1 MTFGEKIQKLRKEAG
16 LSQEELSEQL
26 GVSRQAISKWERDKG
41 YPETEKIIQMSRMF
55 RVTLDYLLNED
66 HIYTDDYIHTE
77 DHIYADKTGMTKGLY
92 VTREMA
98 DGFLL
103 FQKIRFQK
111 IAAAAGIMTAG
122 LSFSYMEGDAAML
135 LFILTLIVGIVLLC
149 SVRLTDNP
157 YRKLWNDPLLID
169 KDVKAQLSAVYM
181 KEKKK
186 MHFLC
191 LIGVAFIASGFLFFP
206 LLVTVES
213 ALDDVVLALGMMIA
227 GAGIFLCVYMAGK
240 IRAYQLLIMN
250 EMYRQKRRR
259 E

>member
-66 HIYTDDYIHTE
+66 HIHTE
-77 DHIYADKTGMTKGLY
+77 DHIHADKTGMTKGLY

-213 ALDDVVLALGMMIA
+213 ALDDVVLALGMLVA
-227 GAGIFLCVYMAGK
+227 GAGVFLCVYMAEK
-240 IRAYQLLIMN
+240 IRAYRLLIMN

-259 E
+259 K